1 MIELIHDL
9 GDWVVGFAGSDW
21 AVLVLGFSSF
31 IEAIFFPIP
40 PDALLIGMGIIQP
53 NLAIWFGVL
62 VTVTSVAGAL
72 VGHWLGLRLGR
83 PLLQR
88 WFPSDKVE
96 AVERLL
102 QRYGVWA
109 VLLFAITPLPY
120 KVFAITAGAL
130 DLDRRTFMIASLV
143 GRGARFITIGVLLF
157 FFGEEAKSFIG
168 DNFEVLSAVVAAAL
182 IAGAIAVGVAHRR
195 RRAGD
200 PALRDSPDRDLKSF

>member
-9 GDWVVGFAGSDW
+9 GDWVVGFASSDW
-21 AVLVLGFSSF
+21 AVLLLGLTSF
-31 IEAIFFPIP
+31 VEAIFFPIP
-40 PDALLIGMGIIQP
+40 PDALLIGMGIIQS

-83 PLLQR
+83 PLLHR
-88 WFPSDKVE
+88 WFPADKVE

-102 QRYGVWA
+102 QKYGVWA

-157 FFGEEAKSFIG
+157 VYGEEVESFIAG
-168 DNFEVLSAVVAAAL
+168 NFEFVSVAVAAAL
-182 IAGAIAVGVAHRR
+182 IAGAVAVGVALRR
-195 RRAGD
+195 RRASGT
-200 PALRDSPDRDLKSF
+200 